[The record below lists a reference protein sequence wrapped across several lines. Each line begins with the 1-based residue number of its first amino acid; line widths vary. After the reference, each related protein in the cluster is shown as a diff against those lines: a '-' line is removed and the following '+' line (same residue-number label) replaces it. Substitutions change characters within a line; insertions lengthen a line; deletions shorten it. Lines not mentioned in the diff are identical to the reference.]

1 MTHTYKHHSFL
12 MISTIND
19 MEACDFNG
27 LCRKIL
33 GKRDSVILQKNKK
46 NKKTKKPTHVHTKK
60 TFKMTAEG
68 LNRMYYFKDSLH
80 VNSVLWITEIIPD
93 RQ

>member
-1 MTHTYKHHSFL
+1 

-33 GKRDSVILQKNKK
+33 GKRDSVILQKKKKKK
-46 NKKTKKPTHVHTKK
+46 NTHTRTHKK

>member
-1 MTHTYKHHSFL
+1 MTHTYTHHSFL

-33 GKRDSVILQKNKK
+33 GKRDSVILQKKK
-46 NKKTKKPTHVHTKK
+46 KKKTHTYTHIDRGTRVYALTSLPLIHI
-60 TFKMTAEG
+60 TFSEKFSRKRKVG
-68 LNRMYYFKDSLH
+68 LSL
-80 VNSVLWITEIIPD
+80 SSIP
-93 RQ
+93 